1 VSTPREAL
9 TPHSESALASVA
21 ALQQEI
27 AALRAQLAT
36 AQLEAQEYR
45 EQLKLRDLALDAT
58 PTQFTINKQDD
69 SGLIMVY
76 CNQAVA
82 TQHGFTRDELIG
94 KSPVRIAPKWSPE
107 RFEEVAAELMA
118 GREVRSEDEII
129 RKDGSSYWR
138 GFTLR
143 SVMDENGK
151 RTYMVGVGA
160 DITQKR
166 EAQLKQRELQEQL
179 IEEMKER
186 ERILIELR
194 TAQKLESVGRLAAGV
209 AHEINTPIQYVN
221 DSLYFLRDSFA
232 DISKL
237 VAACRNGID
246 AQMDIEQLHQTVSQ
260 VADAIDLE
268 FLQLEIPKAFERTF
282 EGAERVANIVRAMK
296 EFSHPDATEFSSAD
310 LNHAIQTTLTV
321 ASNEYKYL
329 AVVQTQ
335 FAELPPVIC
344 NVGEIN
350 QVFLNLVVNAAHA
363 IHDAGKDLSTGVIS
377 ISTTVDGDYVEIAVS
392 DNGCGIPQENLDK
405 IYDPFFTT
413 KEVGRGTGQ
422 GLAITRSIIVDKH
435 GGQVEA
441 HSQVGVGT
449 QFKLRLPIAGRRGG
463 PGV

>member
-1 VSTPREAL
+1 M
-9 TPHSESALASVA
+9 A

-27 AALRAQLAT
+27 AALREQLAA
-36 AQLEAQEYR
+36 AQVEAKEHH
-45 EQLKLRDLALDAT
+45 EQLMLRDMALDAT
-58 PTQFTINKQDD
+58 STHFTVTNQGGPTPV
-69 SGLIMVY
+69 LAY

-82 TQHGFTRDELIG
+82 NHHGYERKELVG
-94 KSPVRIAPKWSPE
+94 KSPRLIAPKWSPE
-107 RFEEVAAELMA
+107 RLEEIRAEFRA
-118 GREVRSEDEII
+118 GREVRSEDETT
-129 RKDGSSYWR
+129 RKDGSSFWLGVTIR
-138 GFTLR
+138 PIL
-143 SVMDENGK
+143 DENGK
-151 RTYMVGVGA
+151 LAYTMSIGA

-166 EAQLKQRELQEQL
+166 EEQRKQRELQEQL

-209 AHEINTPIQYVN
+209 AHEINTPIQYVS

-237 VAACRNGID
+237 VDTCRSAID
-246 AQMDIEQLHQTVSQ
+246 AQMDIEQLRQTLNK
-260 VADAIDLE
+260 VADTIDLD

-282 EGAERVANIVRAMK
+282 EGAERVTNIVRAMK
-296 EFSHPDATEFSSAD
+296 EFSHPDASEFSSAD
-310 LNHAIQTTLTV
+310 LNHAMKTTLTV

-329 AVVQTQ
+329 AAVQTQ

-363 IHDAGKDLSTGVIS
+363 IHDAGKDLSNGVIT
-377 ISTTVDGDYVEIAVS
+377 ISTAVVDEYVEIVVG

-435 GGQVEA
+435 SGQVEA

-449 QFKLRLPIAGRRGG
+449 QFKLRLPIAGRHGG
-463 PGV
+463 PEV